1 MTCQLP
7 AARATAKTWCHDLMI
22 RWCHSLIGWLYD
34 GVLVG
39 WSDVKVIVVVDSLEQ
54 QRLVTMTAT
63 ETVIV
68 QTSALQQLENP
79 LLFWFK
85 ASVKKRWP
93 PSYGLRPEGNDVQQ
107 TFLTVAQTS
116 GNSKKCMSLG
126 WQELKTTSLDSCGGG
141 DRHCNATGAGSGT
154 SHRQWWW
161 WSINIT
167 RQPR

>member
-1 MTCQLP
+1 M
-7 AARATAKTWCHDLMI
+7 
-22 RWCHSLIGWLYD
+22 IGWLYD

-79 LLFWFK
+79 LLFWVK

-93 PSYGLRPEGNDVQQ
+93 PSCGLRPKSNDVQE
-107 TFLTVAQTS
+107 TFPTLAQTQ
-116 GNSKKCMSLG
+116 GNSEKWVWFGK
-126 WQELKTTSLDSCGGG
+126 QALKNRFIVLMWRS
-141 DRHCNATGAGSGT
+141 
-154 SHRQWWW
+154 
-161 WSINIT
+161 
-167 RQPR
+167 